1 MRWLVRVAPIVVA
14 LAGAGCTNETKVS
27 EIEPNAGTFSGDEEV
42 HIKGQGFPRSGVTV
56 RFGTREAKGVM
67 VESNHTIKAYTPAG
81 DKNTAVDVSLVFD
94 DGRAFVLKNGFRY
107 VDSTQSTATRDKFF
121 IKASGENE
129 KK

>member
-14 LAGAGCTNETKVS
+14 LVGTGCTNETKIS
-27 EIEPNAGTFSGDEEV
+27 EIEPNHGTFSGEEEI

-56 RFGTREAKGVM
+56 RFGTREAKGVI
-67 VESNHTIKAYTPAG
+67 VESDHTIKAYSPAG

-107 VDSTQSTATRDKFF
+107 VDSTQGNVTRDKFF
-121 IKASGENE
+121 IKASKEE

>member
-14 LAGAGCTNETKVS
+14 LSGTGCTNETKIS
-27 EIEPNAGTFSGDEEV
+27 EIEPNTGTFSGEEEI

-67 VESNHTIKAYTPAG
+67 VESDHTIKAYSPPG

-94 DGRAFVLKNGFRY
+94 DGRAFVMKSGFRY
-107 VDSTQSTATRDKFF
+107 VDATNSAATRDKFF
-121 IKASGENE
+121 IKASKEE